1 MMAIVMEFCRLG
13 NLFKMIQ
20 MARELQAKLLTPGF
34 QVDPRIS
41 RTYYYR
47 FYLSWERR
55 MEVTWRSDGH
65 GAYFYFHT
73 HSK

>member
-20 MARELQAKLLTPGF
+20 MARELQAKMLTPGF

-55 MEVTWRSDGH
+55 MEVNLHADGLV
-65 GAYFYFHT
+65 AYYHT
-73 HSK
+73 K